1 MSNWNISEEEI
12 EAVEKMLLPENCH
25 FADDAKTV
33 IRFWKSTDVCAC
45 PGSGKTTVL
54 LAKLK
59 LIADRM
65 PLENEAGICV
75 LSHTNVAVNEIKS
88 KMTEYSDKLMNYPN
102 FVGTIQSFVDKFI
115 AFPYL
120 KSVTNQPFHIVDDG
134 EYAERF
140 YEFLLKNKAK
150 YKILYNFIK
159 VRFSQSGSH
168 YGSIVEYIKGLN
180 LKDDGLYHKSQHKS
194 LANFEA
200 DSAILYKQA
209 KKELLISNGFLTFN
223 DAYQYGLQALN
234 EIKSLDL
241 LLSNRFRYVFID
253 EYQDC
258 SQIQRDILSNAFND
272 TLCSVYRIGDPD
284 QAIYSSDKSN
294 PDDWI
299 PSDNALQIASSNRYS
314 QEIANILY
322 PLRTGKIHINSLRGE
337 ANIKPTV
344 IIYNDGTKNR
354 VIEAFASLLAKYG
367 LTDPNGIYK
376 AIGWIKDESV
386 KGLKIGD
393 YWTEY
398 YATNNIHTESR
409 YWGFV
414 ENICEELKHGKL
426 YKAENNIRK
435 LMCKVVYLLG
445 CKDVDGRSYTFSSI
459 KKKLDN
465 EYYDIYHEKV
475 IESASLTDYTLVGV
489 DKLIREMI
497 NKILASN
504 KTTDV
509 FSLLP
514 RYFVEEVSNTKSK
527 VSSDNIYSTNGIQ
540 IQFNTVH
547 KVKGETHDA
556 TLYLETE
563 TRKLS
568 DLKRVL
574 PFYTDKKPGES
585 SLYNYSR
592 KCVYVGFSRPR
603 KLLCVAMHEETY
615 NQSGNAFQSWQIFD
629 CRKQTEPT
637 FKI

>member
-12 EAVEKMLLPENCH
+12 EVVEKMLLPENCH

-33 IRFWKSTDVCAC
+33 IRYWKSADVCAC

-59 LIADRM
+59 IIADRM

-102 FVGTIQSFVDKFI
+102 FVGTIQSFMDKFI
-115 AFPYL
+115 TFPYL
-120 KSVTNQPFHIVDDG
+120 KSITNQPFHIVENN
-134 EYAERF
+134 EYTEHF
-140 YEFLLKNKAK
+140 CKFLLKNRAK
-150 YKILYNFIK
+150 YSKLYYFIEM
-159 VRFSQSGSH
+159 RFKQSGSQ
-168 YGSIVEYIKGLN
+168 YGNIAEYAQGLY
-180 LKDDGLYHKSQHKS
+180 LKDDILYHTSQYKA
-194 LANFEA
+194 LATAGTN
-200 DSAILYKQA
+200 SATLYKQA
-209 KKELLISNGFLTFN
+209 KKELLVSNGLLTYN
-223 DAYQYGLQALN
+223 DTYQYGLQALN
-234 EIKSLDL
+234 EIKNLSI
-241 LLSNRFRYVFID
+241 LLSKRFRYVFID

-258 SQIQRDILSNAFND
+258 SQIQRDVLSGAFND

-294 PDDWI
+294 PDDWT

-314 QEIANILY
+314 QEIANILW
-322 PLRTGKIHINSLRGE
+322 PLRTGKKYINSLRGE
-337 ANIKPTV
+337 SNIIPTV
-344 IIYNDGTKNR
+344 IIYDDGTKNR
-354 VIEAFASLLAKYG
+354 VIEAFASLLAKYR

-398 YATNNIHTESR
+398 NARNNIQSENR
-409 YWGFV
+409 YWGFI

-426 YKAENNIRK
+426 YKAENYIRK
-435 LMCKVVYLLG
+435 LMCKVVNLLG
-445 CKDVDGRSYTFSSI
+445 CKDLDGRSYTYSTI

-465 EYYDIYHEKV
+465 EYYDIYHDKV
-475 IESASLTDYTLVGV
+475 IESASMTDYTLVGV

-497 NKILASN
+497 NKILENS

-509 FSLLP
+509 FPLLP
-514 RYFVEEVSNTKSK
+514 KYFIEEVSNAKSK
-527 VSSDNIYSTNGIQ
+527 VSSDNICATNGIQ
-540 IQFNTVH
+540 IQFSTVH

-563 TRKLS
+563 THSSS

-574 PFYTDKKPGES
+574 PFYSGKKPGNS
-585 SLYNYSR
+585 PLFNYSR

-603 KLLCVAMHEETY
+603 KLLCVAMHEKTY
-615 NQSGNAFQSWQIFD
+615 SQSENAFQSWEIYD
-629 CRKQTEPT
+629 CRKQT
-637 FKI
+637 